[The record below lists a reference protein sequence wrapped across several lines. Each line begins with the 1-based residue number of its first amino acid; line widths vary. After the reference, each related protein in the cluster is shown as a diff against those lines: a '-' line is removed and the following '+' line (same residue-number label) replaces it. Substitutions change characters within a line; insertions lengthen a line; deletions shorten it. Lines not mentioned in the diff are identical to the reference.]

1 MSILLT
7 LPLLISSHATLSLQ
21 DDPGSSTR
29 TRVMEE
35 ERFKLDEDGRAEDGQ
50 IVAGTPHLDRSVL
63 AILPDRTTGDDRGLV
78 HLERAI
84 RDLGLLRPDAVFC
97 VGDLVQGYTRD
108 LAAYDREVDDFLRII
123 GDLDADFWPT
133 AGNHDVI
140 SGERDASDDRF
151 AQRYRQRFGPLH
163 YAVRLEHGTMV
174 VLFSDEALD
183 GGNVNISD
191 EQIAWLERVLEQADA
206 SKPIVLLMH
215 RPLWRTR
222 RVDWETRVHPL
233 LVEHGVDAVIAGHFH
248 ALQRD
253 EDRDG
258 IEYHLLG
265 VCGGAIDQHPLTGQF
280 NHLTLLDL
288 GPGDEIHLRHLPVG
302 VVLPDDFIL
311 RADQDLAYRLKS
323 RRNVATVRGV
333 LPDPRLGPVAEKIS
347 VEIRNPL
354 DRTIAVSIEGAGP
367 ARPWIVDGH
376 EFVARTPIH
385 FENSATTDLQ
395 SPFRIVTP
403 APVEIEA
410 GGRAT
415 IEVDVLADMVESP
428 PPPPEIRITAS
439 FRDHQDRVVP
449 IVLPRRI
456 AVTRH
461 DADATDGTPRW
472 PIAAWTHSV
481 YEELEPLG
489 TMATTADPE
498 SGDLKIEL
506 EIDDDRLAD
515 DEVPIEQTI
524 QTRRNP
530 HGDVAVLTLRTD
542 EATRSFLVEIG
553 AFGDRGRHPLVEFDA
568 DGEILNSWPEAV
580 FSHGS
585 SDQAPTLHRF
595 EIRVP
600 EVPADTIRAIQVEL
614 ADNDRSYHTQWRR
627 LAPRGAM
634 LEFGPST
641 PIPSP

>member
-1 MSILLT
+1 MPTLLI
-7 LPLLISSHATLSLQ
+7 LPLLFVSSIFSLQ
-21 DDPGSSTR
+21 DDPDSPTR
-29 TRVMEE
+29 TRVMED
-35 ERFKLDEDGRAEDGQ
+35 ERFQLDEDGRAEDGQ

-63 AILPDRTTGDDRGLV
+63 AILPDRTTGDDRGLI

-84 RDLGLLRPDAVFC
+84 DDLGLLRPDAVFC

-108 LAAYDREVDDFLRII
+108 LADYDREVDDFLRII

-140 SGERDASDDRF
+140 SGERNADDDRF
-151 AQRYRQRFGPLH
+151 AERYRQRFGPLH
-163 YAVRLEHGTMV
+163 YAVRLEHGTVV
-174 VLFSDEALD
+174 VLFSDESLD
-183 GGNVNISD
+183 GRNVNISD
-191 EQIAWLERVLEQADA
+191 RQIAWLGRVLEQADA
-206 SKPIVLLMH
+206 SKPVVLLMH
-215 RPLWRTR
+215 RPLWRIKG
-222 RVDWETRVHPL
+222 VDWETRVHPL

-258 IEYHLLG
+258 VEYHLLG

-288 GPGDEIHLRHLPVG
+288 GPGDEVHVRHLPVG

-333 LPDPRLGPVAEKIS
+333 LPDPRHGPVAETIE

-354 DRTIAVSIEGAGP
+354 DRTISVSIEAAGP

-376 EFVARTPIH
+376 EFVARTSIH

-403 APVEIEA
+403 APLEIEA
-410 GGRAT
+410 GGRA
-415 IEVDVLADMVESP
+415 IVELDVLADAVQSP

-456 AVTRH
+456 PVTRF
-461 DADATDGTPRW
+461 DSDATDGTPGW

-489 TMATTADPE
+489 TMATMADPE
-498 SGDLKIEL
+498 SGDLTVEL
-506 EIDDDRLAD
+506 EITDDRLAD

-524 QTRRNP
+524 RTRRNP
-530 HGDVAVLTLRTD
+530 HGDLAVLTLRTD
-542 EATRSFLVEIG
+542 EGTRSFLVEIG
-553 AFGDRGRHPLVEFDA
+553 AFGIRGRHPLVEFGA
-568 DGEILNSWPEAV
+568 NGEILNSWPEAV
-580 FSHGS
+580 VFHGS
-585 SDQAPTLHRF
+585 NDGSPAVHRF

-600 EVPADTIRAIQVEL
+600 EVSADTIRGIQMEL

-634 LEFGPST
+634 LEFPAST
-641 PIPSP
+641 PNPSP